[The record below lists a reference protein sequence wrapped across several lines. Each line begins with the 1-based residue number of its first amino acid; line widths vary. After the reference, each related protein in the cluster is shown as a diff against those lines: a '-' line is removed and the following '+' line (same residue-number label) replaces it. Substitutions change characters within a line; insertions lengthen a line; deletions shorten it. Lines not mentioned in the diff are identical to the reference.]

1 MEIIKGT
8 IKNNQAGFTIIELLI
23 SMTIISIVV
32 TGIVTSRMSQQNQSI
47 TQQQAVDVQQTVR
60 AGLYMMIQELRM
72 AGYSTQNDGFDVGII
87 NIGDWTKGNK
97 FTIAYTGEGKNDGI
111 DNDGDSSIDE
121 ADEANTVYLKT
132 VSYWL
137 DGTDLWVND
146 GGNDKLMAENIASV
160 NTTCLDRDNTITAN
174 AEDVRS
180 ITIELTAQ
188 TPSDQID
195 RTRGQNNTRTLET
208 TVTCRNLGL

>member
-1 MEIIKGT
+1 MTGN

-47 TQQQAVDVQQTVR
+47 TQQQAIDVQQTVR
-60 AGLYMMIQELRM
+60 ASLYMMIQELRM
-72 AGYSTQNDGFDVGII
+72 AGYSTQNDNFDVGII
-87 NIGDWTKGNK
+87 NIGDWTGGNE

-137 DGTDLWVND
+137 NGTDLMVND
-146 GGNDKLMAENIASV
+146 GGTDKLMAENIASV

-195 RTRGQNNTRTLET
+195 RTFGQNNTRTLVS